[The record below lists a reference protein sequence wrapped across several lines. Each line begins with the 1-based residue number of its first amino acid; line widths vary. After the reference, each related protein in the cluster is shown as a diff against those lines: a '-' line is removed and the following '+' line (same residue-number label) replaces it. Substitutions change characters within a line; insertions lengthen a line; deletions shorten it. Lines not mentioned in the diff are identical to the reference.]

1 MGISLSL
8 GVRDQSSE
16 RIKWFKFQSNK
27 DEEAKQKK
35 RGLKTGQDS
44 DCWFLDHLCVG
55 WNSMRPR
62 KRMTIKQ

>member
-16 RIKWFKFQSNK
+16 RIKWFKFQRSNK

-44 DCWFLDHLCVG
+44 DC
-55 WNSMRPR
+55 
-62 KRMTIKQ
+62 

>member
-44 DCWFLDHLCVG
+44 DC
-55 WNSMRPR
+55 
-62 KRMTIKQ
+62 